1 MTTLSWLDYCI
12 ALPAYVGFISLARA
26 SARKTRQRE
35 KKGGIWGNLDLQKR
49 DIKILVNLKKVIAL
63 VVLNIFCATISSQW

>member
-35 KKGGIWGNLDLQKR
+35 KEGGIWGNLDLQKR
-49 DIKILVNLKKVIAL
+49 DIKILVNLKKVITL
-63 VVLNIFCATISSQW
+63 VLNIFCATISSQW